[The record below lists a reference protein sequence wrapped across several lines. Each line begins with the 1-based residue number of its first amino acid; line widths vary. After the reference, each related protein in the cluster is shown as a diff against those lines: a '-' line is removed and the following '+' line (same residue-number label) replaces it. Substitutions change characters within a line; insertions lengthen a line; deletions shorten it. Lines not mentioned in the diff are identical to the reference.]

1 MVNNP
6 KGYFGIALLL
16 SLFWIF
22 AVGPCPSAA
31 ARDETKLGAFFSQ
44 GQTLHDLHDQEKSRQ
59 EAIRDFLVQAVIQA
73 LGYYMSPSQVGTR
86 YTEIRKK
93 ILQQPERYVDNYQIF
108 SEIPG
113 DGVYRVI
120 GQVAVSLDVLRNDLV
135 QTGLLK
141 EQPDVAALPADGK
154 SDRPAAEAGEPGR
167 AGESPGGKS
176 PVDEA
181 VPGSAAEDTRDVL
194 WAVAE
199 KWEQEWMLPENLP
212 ERQGLF
218 ASIASQELADY
229 RLTPRLPEPGDIR
242 MDSGGNV
249 PVNRAVSHAKD
260 TGIPS
265 VVVGAVALKRMGSHP
280 PVLEVNLRVLDVSS
294 GRSLGHIRKERTLE
308 EASNQEGAMEIAAEV
323 VPQLAAL
330 LNASSST
337 EAESQAV
344 VSDKPGEW
352 ILRIRS
358 DQQFAYWR
366 EMEKG
371 LRERARGLKVR
382 SIEMGAD
389 ENLIRIDGVDGQSL
403 MAMNGTPLPSGVQVK
418 IEALSGDPPSARVS
432 FLAQGTS
439 PPGAAQ

>member
-1 MVNNP
+1 
-6 KGYFGIALLL
+6 
-16 SLFWIF
+16 
-22 AVGPCPSAA
+22 
-31 ARDETKLGAFFSQ
+31 
-44 GQTLHDLHDQEKSRQ
+44 
-59 EAIRDFLVQAVIQA
+59 
-73 LGYYMSPSQVGTR
+73 
-86 YTEIRKK
+86 
-93 ILQQPERYVDNYQIF
+93 
-108 SEIPG
+108 
-113 DGVYRVI
+113 
-120 GQVAVSLDVLRNDLV
+120 
-135 QTGLLK
+135 
-141 EQPDVAALPADGK
+141 
-154 SDRPAAEAGEPGR
+154 
-167 AGESPGGKS
+167 
-176 PVDEA
+176 
-181 VPGSAAEDTRDVL
+181 
-194 WAVAE
+194 
-199 KWEQEWMLPENLP
+199 
-212 ERQGLF
+212 
-218 ASIASQELADY
+218 
-229 RLTPRLPEPGDIR
+229 
-242 MDSGGNV
+242 
-249 PVNRAVSHAKD
+249 
-260 TGIPS
+260 
-265 VVVGAVALKRMGSHP
+265 
-280 PVLEVNLRVLDVSS
+280 
-294 GRSLGHIRKERTLE
+294 
-308 EASNQEGAMEIAAEV
+308 MEIAAEV